1 MSWSSSS
8 KKHRYPLCQLV
19 STTAAVIS
27 TRATSYHTST
37 AAFAMSSSILESPS
51 AERNK
56 RPIYDQVLSSKVFP
70 RIVDDATNNNKDTV
84 KILELAAGCG
94 VHTTHFVSE
103 YLSANKDLGM
113 EWHPSDPD
121 EEARAS
127 IDARVIQAKLEK
139 SVVPANSW
147 ILGKSGGTACNDP
160 NRDKGD
166 SGASNSGHDGDVDD
180 YKQHH
185 NYFDAALCI
194 NMIHI
199 SPWEATLGL
208 MQCAG
213 KCLRKGGL
221 LICYGPYKVGG
232 TAVESNLRFDESL
245 RSRNSQWGVRNL
257 EDVIDAANKEGMSF
271 VEKIEMP
278 ANNLSVLFCKD

>member
-1 MSWSSSS
+1 M
-8 KKHRYPLCQLV
+8 
-19 STTAAVIS
+19 
-27 TRATSYHTST
+27 
-37 AAFAMSSSILESPS
+37 
-51 AERNK
+51 
-56 RPIYDQVLSSKVFP
+56 
-70 RIVDDATNNNKDTV
+70 
-84 KILELAAGCG
+84 
-94 VHTTHFVSE
+94 HTTHFVSE
-103 YLSANKDLGM
+103 YLSTNKDLGM

-166 SGASNSGHDGDVDD
+166 SGASNSGHDGNVDD

-221 LICYGPYKVGG
+221 LMCYGPYKVGG

-257 EDVIDAANKEGMSF
+257 EDVIDAANKEGLSY